1 MKASCSLWSADLLAL
16 RNSLE
21 FLSGYADEF
30 HIDVMDGVCVPDIL
44 FGLDFVAAIRGATE
58 TPLDVHLM
66 TNTNVGLVDR
76 AVEAGAARVAVHP
89 SFCAD
94 LGAILRRIEEKGA
107 MPVLVVPLDVAIG
120 QHSLPWGRFQRILLM
135 GTPIGIKGVS
145 LDPRI
150 PDRIR
155 ALTGFRA
162 ALGLNFEIFVDGGI
176 RPTTAPI
183 LAAAGADGIVP
194 GSLVFKA
201 RDPLATIRWIHQG
214 CRGDGPKID
223 IPAAEP
229 LPEQKPTK
237 DTHLATLKPAE
248 IPKAS
253 GTTGSI
259 DRADPLATLPRGG
272 CGRRT
277 GATS

>member
-107 MPVLVVPLDVAIG
+107 MPVLVVPLDVA
-120 QHSLPWGRFQRILLM
+120 STS
-135 GTPIGIKGVS
+135 TPSHGV
-145 LDPRI
+145 
-150 PDRIR
+150 
-155 ALTGFRA
+155 AFRESF
-162 ALGLNFEIFVDGGI
+162 LWE
-176 RPTTAPI
+176 
-183 LAAAGADGIVP
+183 
-194 GSLVFKA
+194 
-201 RDPLATIRWIHQG
+201 HQ
-214 CRGDGPKID
+214 
-223 IPAAEP
+223 
-229 LPEQKPTK
+229 
-237 DTHLATLKPAE
+237 
-248 IPKAS
+248 
-253 GTTGSI
+253 
-259 DRADPLATLPRGG
+259 
-272 CGRRT
+272 
-277 GATS
+277 